1 MPRFGA
7 TLTPPTPFTSQ
18 RRAAAARTARPRGE
32 PMRRGDRR
40 TRAADSESRGTP
52 HRGAPRTKCVRDAY
66 FGTRPISSG
75 PVDARRT
82 PAAPSSSMRSAAASP
97 VPILRLR
104 VRAVPGVRVRRCTRA
119 GATISLASIARR
131 RILSSRA
138 TTDASTR
145 SPLESGLPSSGTA
158 IRFVDG
164 DVSGVRSVACAVLLE
179 SLRRP
184 VRRRDDLC
192 IALTSR
198 LGPQNIPGSEHQQG
212 RQPHRS
218 LAVPSI
224 RRRTREIAALAA
236 VAATT
241 AVTPD
246 LTPLGGWMSSSA
258 DLTPEGSCASRV
270 ALTTFSSRVLRRNG
284 LMSILSVRSFC

>member
-1 MPRFGA
+1 MLCSSRCDEEAVAPA
-7 TLTPPTPFTSQ
+7 PLTQ
-18 RRAAAARTARPRGE
+18 
-32 PMRRGDRR
+32 
-40 TRAADSESRGTP
+40 SRGAP
-52 HRGAPRTKCVRDAY
+52 SQGAPRTECVRDAY
-66 FGTRPISSG
+66 FGTRPISYG

-82 PAAPSSSMRSAAASP
+82 PAAPSSSIRSAAASP
-97 VPILRLR
+97 VPIVRLR
-104 VRAVPGVRVRRCTRA
+104 VRGVTGVRVRRCTCA

-145 SPLESGLPSSGTA
+145 SPSESGLPSSGTA
-158 IRFVDG
+158 IRFVDD

-184 VRRRDDLC
+184 LRHRDDLC

-198 LGPQNIPGSEHQQG
+198 LGPQDIPGSEHQQG

-224 RRRTREIAALAA
+224 RRRTSRDRGARRGGRNDGGHPRL
-236 VAATT
+236 
-241 AVTPD
+241 D
-246 LTPLGGWMSSSA
+246 PLGRVDVVQRRSDTRGKLCVTGRLDHLLESRPSPQRSHV
-258 DLTPEGSCASRV
+258 DPLCPVGSV
-270 ALTTFSSRVLRRNG
+270 QG
-284 LMSILSVRSFC
+284 